1 MMIRALSALTFL
13 SVILLAGCASKK
25 RVEELAGEVKR
36 NQAEIIQLKAGQQV
50 ILEGVNKIVL
60 ESKKLGELEGKT
72 DSENKKQFE
81 FYNQKLNELE
91 KKLLVDQK
99 GYPAK
104 GEISSSEK
112 YFSEAGDAKANYDLG
127 RRYYVGEDV
136 AKDYK
141 EAVKWYTKSADRGYA
156 QAQFELG
163 FCYAEGLGVTKDEKE
178 AVKWYIKAAEQG
190 VAQAQ
195 ENLAISYNNGQGVT
209 KNEKEAVKWWTKAAA
224 QGNEYA
230 KERLED
236 IDAQNKA
243 AGLQKAYVLS
253 GTKNLNFAQWD
264 LYMFQKMLPTGTSQ
278 EKVVEVMGSP
288 DQQSTSGGWIYF
300 NKVIDKVT
308 SKSLYLRIKFSAAGV
323 KSVESN

>member
-1 MMIRALSALTFL
+1 MRIRALSALTFL

-81 FYNQKLNELE
+81 FYNQKLNDLE
-91 KKLLVDQK
+91 KKLLVAQK

-112 YFSEAGDAKANYDLG
+112 YFSEAGDAKANY
-127 RRYYVGEDV
+127 
-136 AKDYK
+136 DYK

-308 SKSLYLRIKFSAAGV
+308 SKSLYLRVKFSAAGV